1 MGCRLHVAKTYKVEY
16 GKADFNHLQ
25 EQINLLLDDLCENA
39 VWESDAIPDY
49 ANEVELNK
57 EELKRGI
64 NRLRN
69 EIDDEEFCFYEID
82 GYSRAEVADILE
94 QFLNEADPDNDFVKL
109 FWF

>member
-16 GKADFNHLQ
+16 DKADFNHLQ
-25 EQINLLLDDLCENA
+25 KQINQLL
-39 VWESDAIPDY
+39 SDICPSVCWNG
-49 ANEVELNK
+49 NETNYSNDMEISR

-64 NRLRN
+64 KLLRN
-69 EIDDEEFCFYEID
+69 GMNDKEFLHYKID
-82 GYSRAEVADILE
+82 GYSRTEVADILE